1 MRAARSQKVEKPQL
15 GGTRIRQRKRNI
27 NVPLDAGS
35 FADDIVAIFQDAAV
49 EGADVET
56 NLVRRGEGLFSG
68 RAAACAGVA
77 VFGRARAAR
86 GADAAWRPARDRS
99 WPA

>member
-1 MRAARSQKVEKPQL
+1 VRAARSQKVEKPQL

-56 NLVRRGEGLFSG
+56 NLVRRGEGLSLSLGTSCRLRRRG
-68 RAAACAGVA
+68 RCWA
-77 VFGRARAAR
+77 RARCAR
-86 GADAAWRPARDRS
+86 R
-99 WPA
+99 